1 VKNSLYP
8 YVGRENTLNTL
19 LDELRRYK
27 EEQGLSTKELASKL
41 DVPYKTVQS
50 WLTKG
55 KSHYDPSPAN
65 RNTIKKLLHPGTQ
78 PVQGRIT
85 AHSKGEESSAGSK
98 DSVEDIHM
106 TSAITPIRGKTVRD
120 PIQMDIELTPLEVRV
135 IDTHAFQRLR
145 HIKQLGT
152 ASFVFPGATHT
163 RFEHSLGTL
172 AAAQVMINAINC
184 NPETQLTVEGDVE
197 KLVRMCALLHD
208 ITHIPFGH
216 ILEDE
221 GFLYTRHDKSPDEN
235 PRWDLFLGPSSE
247 IGQILGENFRK
258 EVFTYLTTP
267 QNQTSNLEHPYVI
280 DIVGNTVCAD
290 LIDYLARDTTYAGL
304 KETFDPRFL
313 KNLLI
318 ASYDNPDSKRKT
330 YKKRLVLSL
339 LKQNMVRR
347 DVISEVMHLLRLR
360 YSLAE
365 KVYYH
370 HAKVVASAMIIE
382 AMQAALIAK
391 PSDFDEENLCKMRFG
406 DDELLTKLRNS
417 GVPIAVKLVDKL
429 STRAFYKPVYML
441 TYSAPSTED
450 THLDKKLAIIRGFRD
465 NHRKRFESERMLEKW
480 NGLPEGSVII
490 YCPTEKMNLKEIETL
505 CLWRD
510 GQIIP
515 LVEIPGGK
523 LASEASGIN
532 AAHLELWKLYVFLE
546 RGLSGEREIMH
557 NLASDCYHA
566 FHLSNCIE
574 EFVVVDKLPLE
585 RYIEKWAET
594 YPDLQVT
601 VSEKNQL
608 VGSRSI
614 YKERVMEAPPSYSD
628 LEADLRDIRKKG

>member
-1 VKNSLYP
+1 M
-8 YVGRENTLNTL
+8 NTL
-19 LDELRRYK
+19 LDELERYRA
-27 EEQGLSTKELASKL
+27 EHHLSREELALKL
-41 DVPYKTVQS
+41 NVPCKTVQS
-50 WLTKG
+50 WLAKG

-65 RNTIKKLLHPGTQ
+65 QNRIEKLLRPEAQ
-78 PVQGRIT
+78 PALGAIAT
-85 AHSKGEESSAGSK
+85 TSKSEESSVESK
-98 DSVEDIHM
+98 DSVGGTHM
-106 TSAITPIRGKTVRD
+106 TSAITPTRGKTVRD

-135 IDTHAFQRLR
+135 IDAHAFQRLR

-172 AAAQVMINAINC
+172 AAAQVMINAINS
-184 NPETQLTVEGDVE
+184 NPETQLEVEDDVT

-221 GFLYTRHDKSPDEN
+221 GFLYTRHDNSPDEN

-247 IGQILGENFRK
+247 IGRILGEDFRK
-258 EVFTYLTTP
+258 EVFTYLTAP
-267 QNQTSNLEHPYVI
+267 QNQTSNLEHPYII

-313 KNLLI
+313 RNLLI
-318 ASYDNPDSKRKT
+318 ASYDNPDKEEET
-330 YKKRLVLSL
+330 YKNRLVLSL

-382 AMQAALIAK
+382 AVQAALIAK
-391 PSDFDEENLCKMRFG
+391 PADFDEANLCKMKFG
-406 DDELLTKLRNS
+406 DDELLIKLWDS

-429 STRAFYKPVYML
+429 SARALYKPVYML

-450 THLDKKLAIIRGFRD
+450 THRDKKLAIIQEFRD

-515 LVEIPGGK
+515 LVGIPGGK
-523 LASEASGIN
+523 LASEASSIN

-566 FHLSNCIE
+566 FHLSNCME
-574 EFVVVDKLPLE
+574 EFTMVGKPPLE

-594 YPDLQVT
+594 QPDLQVT
-601 VSEKNQL
+601 VPEKNQL
-608 VGSRSI
+608 VELRSI
-614 YKERVMEAPPSYSD
+614 YKERVMNAPPSYSD
-628 LEADLRDIRKKG
+628 LEADLSDIRKRG